1 MLPPIADRFVA
12 GETLDSA
19 LEHAA
24 SINQTG
30 VNAILNHLGEHYD
43 RPAPTESDRD
53 TYLDLLDAIDDRGLD
68 AVVSAKPSQLGLGL
82 GEDLFRNN
90 LRAIVKRADAVDGFV
105 WLDMEDHTMTD
116 ATLDAFEAFSTA
128 YGGRVGVCVQSNL
141 KRTRSD
147 LERLTACPG
156 KIRLVKGAYD
166 EPGSIAYTSRR
177 EVNERY
183 RGDLELAFR
192 TFDSGVAVGTHDP
205 VMIDHAISLSEEYGT
220 PFEFQLL
227 MGVREAEQ
235 RRLATEG
242 YEVWQYAP
250 FGPRWLSYFWRRVRE
265 RKENLF
271 FALRAIVE

>member
-147 LERLTACPG
+147 LERLAACPG

-166 EPGSIAYTSRR
+166 EPGSIAYTSKR

-183 RGDLELAFR
+183 RRDLELAFR
-192 TFDSGVAVGTHDP
+192 TFDSGLAVGTHDP
-205 VMIDHAISLSEEYGT
+205 VMIDHAISLHEEYGT

-242 YEVWQYAP
+242 YEVWQYVP
-250 FGPRWLSYFWRRVRE
+250 FGPKWLSYFWRRVRE
-265 RKENLF
+265 RKENLL